1 MTLESAELMP
11 DQHQVGCTCIVV
23 ADGGRA
29 RVFLLEASEAPRGAP
44 FSLVERGVL
53 NNPDLRSRGFSAIGR
68 PPTETNTD
76 RDAAPV
82 HPMGAQRERHGIELE
97 RRFAMEIARKTAALV
112 ESWSDG
118 VVVLVADPRMLGL
131 LRDSVRNAL
140 KPAVHVKELA
150 KDYAHLTAAELY
162 DHLALN
168 GLVPAPRGG
177 DTR

>member
-1 MTLESAELMP
+1 M
-11 DQHQVGCTCIVV
+11 GGTCIVV

-29 RVFLLEASEAPRGAP
+29 RVFILEASEAPRAP
-44 FSLVERGVL
+44 FRLVERSAL
-53 NNPDLRSRGFSAIGR
+53 DSPDLRSDGVNAAGR
-68 PPTETNTD
+68 PPTATHTD
-76 RDAAPV
+76 REAGPV
-82 HPMGAQRERHGIELE
+82 HPLGVQRERHGIELE

-112 ESWSDG
+112 EGWSDG

-168 GLVPAPRGG
+168 GLVPAPRRGV
-177 DTR
+177 TR

>member
-1 MTLESAELMP
+1 MLERAELMP
-11 DQHQVGCTCIVV
+11 ERLRVGSTCIVV

-29 RVFLLEASEAPRGAP
+29 RVFFLEASEAPRAP
-44 FSLVERGVL
+44 FRLVERGAL
-53 NNPDLRSRGFSAIGR
+53 DNPDLRSRGFSTTGR
-68 PPTETNTD
+68 PPTETNTN
-76 RDAAPV
+76 REAGPV
-82 HPMGAQRERHGIELE
+82 HPIGAQRERHRIELE
-97 RRFAMEIARKTAALV
+97 RRFAMEIVRNTAALV

-140 KPAVHVKELA
+140 KPALHVKELA